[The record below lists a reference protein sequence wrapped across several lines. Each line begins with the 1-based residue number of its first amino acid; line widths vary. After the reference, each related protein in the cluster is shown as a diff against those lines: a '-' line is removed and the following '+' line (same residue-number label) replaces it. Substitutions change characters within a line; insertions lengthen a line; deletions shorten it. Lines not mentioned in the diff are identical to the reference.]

1 MEPISREINVYTQIV
16 AHSFQEFRDPC
27 SLLGL
32 TGIHGLQFKDS
43 WCRESLKCGSHQ
55 SSELQSRV
63 WLLARWEQLSRTK
76 ATVCSLESSREP
88 ILGGN
93 LDTKAVLLANVHLYV
108 YTHMCAHTQ
117 SEWGM
122 HLCRVHI
129 CFFNISL
136 VTLIPL
142 MCPSTPTAL
151 GCYYVWASC
160 VPGAERLLPGK
171 PIWHAQTNLSPGCE
185 PSLGS
190 SWDIPPLTLH
200 AELILKPDGKVR
212 SPTRKL

>member
-1 MEPISREINVYTQIV
+1 MWKPS
-16 AHSFQEFRDPC
+16 EFRATEQ
-27 SLLGL
+27 GL
-32 TGIHGLQFKDS
+32 TVSTLGAALMYK
-43 WCRESLKCGSHQ
+43 SH
-55 SSELQSRV
+55 
-63 WLLARWEQLSRTK
+63 
-76 ATVCSLESSREP
+76 TVFS
-88 ILGGN
+88 G
-93 LDTKAVLLANVHLYV
+93 VLLANVHLCV
-108 YTHMCAHTQ
+108 YTHMRAHTQ

-129 CFFNISL
+129 CFFSISL
-136 VTLIPL
+136 VTLIRL

-171 PIWHAQTNLSPGCE
+171 PIWHAQTNLNPGCE
-185 PSLGS
+185 PSLGL